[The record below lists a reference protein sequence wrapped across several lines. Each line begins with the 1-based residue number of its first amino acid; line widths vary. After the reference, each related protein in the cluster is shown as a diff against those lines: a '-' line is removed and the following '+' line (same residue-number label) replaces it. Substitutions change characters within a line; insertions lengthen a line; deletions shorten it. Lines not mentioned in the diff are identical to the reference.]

1 MHSAPHS
8 VLLVED
14 DVPTRE
20 RLANSVAEQSELEL
34 LAAVGTVAEAR
45 SLLEQATPD
54 VLLTDLG
61 LPDGNGV
68 ELIRELRQKGAPTQ
82 VMVVTVFGDERHVAG
97 AIEAGALGYL
107 LKDASSEAIGQSILE
122 LLAGGS
128 PISPA
133 IARYVLRRLQPSD
146 AEEERPHLT
155 DREREVLTLLVK
167 GFTAPEVAD
176 LLKVTGHTVKTH
188 IRKVYEKLEVH
199 SRGEAV
205 AEAIHLKLV
214 DN

>member
-1 MHSAPHS
+1 MHSAPYS

-45 SLLEQATPD
+45 SHLEQATPD

-82 VMVVTVFGDERHVAG
+82 VMVVTVFGDETTR
-97 AIEAGALGYL
+97 
-107 LKDASSEAIGQSILE
+107 
-122 LLAGGS
+122 
-128 PISPA
+128 
-133 IARYVLRRLQPSD
+133 
-146 AEEERPHLT
+146 
-155 DREREVLTLLVK
+155 
-167 GFTAPEVAD
+167 
-176 LLKVTGHTVKTH
+176 
-188 IRKVYEKLEVH
+188 
-199 SRGEAV
+199 
-205 AEAIHLKLV
+205 
-214 DN
+214 

>member
-45 SLLEQATPD
+45 SHLEQATPD

-146 AEEERPHLT
+146 TEEERPHLT